1 MTLPM
6 RRALVAVDLGAE
18 SCRVSL
24 LRWVGGAPRVEL
36 VRRFA
41 NSPVEMEGGLRWD
54 LSRIERELELGF
66 RACAAIAV
74 EGIES
79 VGIDGWA
86 VDYVRLDVAGGMV
99 EEPFCYRDGRTRI
112 AEKDL
117 HRRLSAERMRE
128 LTGVQIMALNTV
140 YQMFADT
147 DELKKMR
154 WLNLPEYF
162 LMRLGGRAVSE
173 YTDAT
178 HTQMV
183 TLGAMGWSGEVLEAA
198 GLESATMPEI
208 VAAGTDVGKVTGA
221 LAELAA
227 FGNTRVIAPA
237 CHDTAS
243 AIAGIPD
250 SGDDW
255 AYISSGTWSLV
266 GTLLDAPNNGE
277 AARAANFTNLG
288 AAGGRTCFHKNV
300 NGMWMLKQCIESW
313 AGSRQWTIEE
323 LVELAEREAA
333 PGNLI
338 DVDDAD
344 LQAAGGMPERINAQL
359 QRRGLTRVEGAGAM
373 VALILHSLAARYAEV
388 LRSAS
393 EITGKRFRRIYVV
406 GGGSRNAFLNR
417 LTEQA
422 TGIEVRAGSAES
434 STIGN
439 FAVQLATLDGAATA
453 SAVGEWARRL
463 N

>member
-1 MTLPM
+1 MTLPG
-6 RRALVAVDLGAE
+6 RGALVAVDLGAE

-24 LRWVGGAPRVEL
+24 LRWAGGVPRVEL

-41 NSPVEMEGGLRWD
+41 NAPVEMEGGLRWD
-54 LSRIERELELGF
+54 LSQIERELNLGL
-66 RACAAIAV
+66 RACGEIAV

-79 VGIDGWA
+79 IGIDGWA
-86 VDYVRLDVAGGMV
+86 VDYVRLDVAGGTV
-99 EEPFCYRDGRTRI
+99 EEPFCYRDGRTRA
-112 AEKDL
+112 AEKEL
-117 HRRLSAERMRE
+117 HKRLSAERMRE

-140 YQMFADT
+140 YQMVADS

-154 WLNLPEYF
+154 WLNLPEY
-162 LMRLGGRAVSE
+162 LLTRLGGRPVSE
-173 YTDAT
+173 YTNAT

-183 TLGAMGWSGEVLEAA
+183 TLGAMEWSSEVLEAA
-198 GLESATMPEI
+198 RLARGTMPEI
-208 VAAGTDVGKVTGA
+208 VAAGTGLGRVSGA
-221 LAELAA
+221 LAELEA
-227 FGNTRVIAPA
+227 FRDTRLIAPA

-250 SGDDW
+250 NGDDW

-266 GTLLDAPNNGE
+266 GTVLDAPNNGQ
-277 AARAANFTNLG
+277 AARAGNFTNLG

-300 NGMWMLKQCIESW
+300 NGMWILKQCIESW
-313 AGSRQWTIEE
+313 AGSRRWTIEE
-323 LVELAEREAA
+323 LVELAERAAA
-333 PGNLI
+333 PVNLI
-338 DVDDAD
+338 DVDDPA

-359 QRRGLTRVEGAGAM
+359 ERRGLPRVEGEGAM
-373 VALILHSLAARYAEV
+373 VALVLHSLAARYAEV
-388 LRSAS
+388 LRAAA

-406 GGGSRNAFLNR
+406 GGGSRNTFLSR

-422 TGIEVRAGSAES
+422 TGIEVRAGSPES